1 MRQRKEARRMRS
13 TAGIVSGAGGGIMGP
28 GLVGGKGL
36 TSANLVGAGGS
47 MGLGGGTGHG
57 AM

>member
-1 MRQRKEARRMRS
+1 
-13 TAGIVSGAGGGIMGP
+13 MGP
-28 GLVGGKGL
+28 GLVGGKGP